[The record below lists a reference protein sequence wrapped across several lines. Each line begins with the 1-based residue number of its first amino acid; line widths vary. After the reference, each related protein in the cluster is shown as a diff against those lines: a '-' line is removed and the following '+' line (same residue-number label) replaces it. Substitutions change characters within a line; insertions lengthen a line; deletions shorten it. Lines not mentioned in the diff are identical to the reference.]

1 MPKAEI
7 HPFADPAANGET
19 ALAGSFFVLPARH
32 FKISAECS
40 ILYAELGKR
49 EVVDMK
55 PFFSIVMACCDV
67 EPYIRESLDSVMKQS
82 FGDWECI
89 CGIEESKDKTEE
101 VIREIAAREPRIR
114 VFNHPRSGSCSAT
127 RNVGTDM
134 AQGEYVIYLDGDD
147 TIAEE
152 SLARIAEKIKA
163 RPGADLYP
171 CEIVAYWEGTDK
183 RELRENYPVKASP
196 EELTGPEATL
206 FTARYGIHPCPMLQM
221 TVFRR
226 EFLIG
231 HDLKCIYG
239 LRRQDSEF
247 SPRALY
253 LAKRVVPLHEPFY
266 LYRLR
271 ANSVSSAAK
280 GAGYFHKDWAIINK
294 SLFAFHAKVS
304 REPGFDRRVSECWSR
319 QWVSRFLYF
328 WFEPRNVRS
337 IPRERR
343 LETLNILFS
352 DGFDD
357 FNLLLKY
364 AGRSKRLLGWWVRV
378 FVRHPALRGLAEQ
391 FFLCYSGLSGMIR
404 KKKT

>member
-1 MPKAEI
+1 M
-7 HPFADPAANGET
+7 
-19 ALAGSFFVLPARH
+19 R
-32 FKISAECS
+32 
-40 ILYAELGKR
+40 
-49 EVVDMK
+49 
-55 PFFSIVMACCDV
+55 PFFSIIMPCCDV

-89 CGIEESKDKTEE
+89 CGIEDSKDKTEE
-101 VIREIAAREPRIR
+101 IIREIAANEPRIR

-134 AQGEYVIYLDGDD
+134 ARGEYVIFLDGDD

-152 SLARIAEKIKA
+152 SLARIAEKINA

-171 CEIVAYWEGTDK
+171 CEIVAYTEGTDK
-183 RELRENYPVKASP
+183 REIRENYPVEASP

-206 FTARYGIHPCPMLQM
+206 FIARYDIYPCPMLQM

-226 EFLIG
+226 EFLIE

-266 LYRLR
+266 LYRIR
-271 ANSVSSAAK
+271 VNSVSTAAK
-280 GAGYFHKDWAIINK
+280 GAGYFHKDFAKIIH

-304 REPGFDRRVSECWSR
+304 REPGFDTRVSACWSR
-319 QWVSRFLYF
+319 QWGYVLLSKWFSRLFVK
-328 WFEPRNVRS
+328 N
-337 IPRERR
+337 IPRAER
-343 LETLNILFS
+343 LETLRIVFS
-352 DGFDD
+352 EGFGD
-357 FNLLLKY
+357 FDALQKY
-364 AGRSKRLLGWWVRV
+364 ATRRRKLAGWWVKA
-378 FVRHPALRGLAEQ
+378 FVRHRSMRLFSEL
-391 FFLCYSGLSGMIR
+391 FFTWFYFPLTNLKKR
-404 KKKT
+404 K

>member
-1 MPKAEI
+1 
-7 HPFADPAANGET
+7 
-19 ALAGSFFVLPARH
+19 
-32 FKISAECS
+32 
-40 ILYAELGKR
+40 
-49 EVVDMK
+49 MK
-55 PFFSIVMACCDV
+55 PFFSIVMPCCDV
-67 EPYIRESLDSVMKQS
+67 EPYIREALDSVMKQS

-89 CGIEESKDKTEE
+89 CGIEDSKDRTEE
-101 VIREIAAREPRIR
+101 VLREIAASEPRIR
-114 VFNHPRSGSCSAT
+114 IFTHPRSGSCSAT

-134 AQGEYVIYLDGDD
+134 ARGEYVIFLDGDD
-147 TIAEE
+147 SIAEG
-152 SLARIAEKIKA
+152 SLARIAEKINA

-171 CEIVAYWEGTDK
+171 CAIVAYEEDSGK
-183 RELRENYPVKASP
+183 KEIRENYPPDSSP
-196 EELTGPEATL
+196 EELTGKEATL
-206 FTARYGIHPCPMLQM
+206 LLQRLWNSNFCPMLQM

-226 EFLIG
+226 EFLIE
-231 HDLKCIYG
+231 HDLTCIYG

-294 SLFAFHAKVS
+294 SLFAFHARVS
-304 REPGFDRRVSECWSR
+304 WEPDFDRRISECWSK
-319 QWVSRFLYF
+319 QWVSRFLYL
-328 WFEPRNVRS
+328 WFYPKSIRT

-357 FNLLLKY
+357 FNLLLKH
-364 AGRSKRLLGWWVRV
+364 AGMSKRLMGWWVHV
-378 FVRHPALRGLAEQ
+378 FVRRPALRWLAEQ
-391 FFLCYSGLSGMIR
+391 FFLCRFGLSDKT
-404 KKKT
+404 KKENAAHNGKTSCDNRRS

>member
-1 MPKAEI
+1 M
-7 HPFADPAANGET
+7 N
-19 ALAGSFFVLPARH
+19 
-32 FKISAECS
+32 
-40 ILYAELGKR
+40 
-49 EVVDMK
+49 
-55 PFFSIVMACCDV
+55 PFFSIIMACCDV
-67 EPYIRESLDSVMKQS
+67 EPFIREALDSVMTQS

-89 CGIEESKDKTEE
+89 CGIEDSKDNTEA
-101 VIREIAAREPRIR
+101 VLREIAATDPRIR

-134 AQGEYVIYLDGDD
+134 ARGEYVIFLDGDD
-147 TIAEE
+147 SIAEG

-171 CEIVAYWEGTDK
+171 CAIVAYEDEDPSK
-183 RELRENYPVKASP
+183 REIRENYPPESSP
-196 EELTGPEATL
+196 EELTGPEAIIL
-206 FTARYGIHPCPMLQM
+206 LDRLWNGHFCPMLQL

-226 EFLIG
+226 DFLVE

-271 ANSVSSAAK
+271 SNSVSSAAK

-304 REPGFDRRVSECWSR
+304 RKPDFDRRVSECWSR
-319 QWVSRFLYF
+319 HWITRFLFF
-328 WFEPRNVRS
+328 WFMPQNIRT

-343 LETLNILFS
+343 LETLNIVFS
-352 DGFDD
+352 DGFED
-357 FNLLLKY
+357 FDLLLKY
-364 AGRSKRLLGWWVRV
+364 AGRSKRLTGWWVHA
-378 FVRHPALRGLAEQ
+378 FVRRPAMRWLVEL
-391 FFLCYSGLSGMIR
+391 FFLCYFRLSDM
-404 KKKT
+404 KKKKSTAQVGAPCKTTGNPEADRNVPPKK